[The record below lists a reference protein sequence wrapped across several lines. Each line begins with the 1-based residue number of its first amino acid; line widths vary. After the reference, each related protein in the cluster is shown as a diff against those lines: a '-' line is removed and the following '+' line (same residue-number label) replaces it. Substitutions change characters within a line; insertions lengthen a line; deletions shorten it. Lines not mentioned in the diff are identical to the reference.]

1 MTQKVSVIIVNYNG
15 EKVLDECLS
24 SIFKQTYKNYEV
36 IVVDNDSKDNSIEI
50 IKSSYPKVILIEEK
64 YNHGFAGGNNIG
76 YEKSTGEIIILLNN
90 DTKVE
95 EDYIENFIKV
105 FDEFPNCG
113 VASSKIVLYDEPE
126 LLDGAGSF
134 WTGYT
139 MLYHTGYLK
148 KANLKEFNNP
158 YKVFS
163 AKGASMITKKE
174 IIEKVGLFDSD
185 FWHYYEEGD
194 FCHRVINSGYDV
206 YYYPKT
212 TCYHKCGHSRVLLN
226 KEDLIFFS
234 NEKNRILSF
243 LLNFKFPDVIFVLI
257 KHLVILVGYVLLH
270 LISKFRNRLKSKDNS
285 NINEVNIIRMI
296 FKSIIWN
303 ITNLKKT
310 LAKRKNNP
318 FKGSERDL
326 PTKKVS
332 ILQMINPS
340 KY

>member
-1 MTQKVSVIIVNYNG
+1 MTPKVSVIIVNYNG
-15 EKVLDECLS
+15 EKVLEECLS
-24 SIFKQTYKNYEV
+24 SIFKQTYKNFEV
-36 IVVDNDSKDNSIEI
+36 IVVDNDSKDKSIEL
-50 IKSSYPKVILIEEK
+50 IKSNYPRAILIEEK

-105 FDEFPNCG
+105 FDDFPNCG
-113 VASSKIVLYDEPE
+113 AASSKIVLYDEPE
-126 LLDGAGSF
+126 VLDGAGSF

-148 KANLKEFNNP
+148 NSNLKEFNKP

-194 FCHRVINSGYDV
+194 FCHRVINAGYDV

-212 TCYHKCGHSRVLLN
+212 TCFHKCGHSRILLN

-243 LLNFKFPDVIFVLI
+243 LLNFKFPDVIFVLF
-257 KHLVILVGYVLLH
+257 KHLIILVGYISLH
-270 LISKFRNRLKSKDNS
+270 IVSKFKDRLKNKANS
-285 NINEVNIIRMI
+285 HGNEVSIIRMI
-296 FKSIIWN
+296 LKSIIWN
-303 ITNLKKT
+303 IVNIKKT